1 MRKIFAKILEEKLA
15 LDKNNFLI
23 TGDLGFKVLDNIKK
37 NFKENFLNIGI
48 CEQSMLSFSA
58 GLSKHYKN
66 AFVYSIANFNTFRAL
81 EQIRNDICYQ
91 NNKVIIVSVGTGF
104 AYGKLGYTH
113 YGIEDIGIMNGL
125 PNIHIYNPLDE
136 KQLRLIFNKILK
148 INKPVYLRLNRD
160 SGEKFN
166 RSHKLDNTGFDK
178 INYNPKNK
186 ITILGYGYSTSLA
199 YKFSKKENLENK
211 LNIIDC
217 YQLKP
222 FNTNEVLKLI
232 KNSNKIIILDEHRS
246 ATGLSGIF
254 SYNCI
259 DKINEKKI
267 FNIGLDNIDFSRY
280 GDHDFMVKK
289 YLNFEKKL
297 KEYI

>member
-1 MRKIFAKILEEKLA
+1 MRKIFAKILEEKLVQ
-15 LDKNNFLI
+15 DKNNFLI

-37 NFKENFLNIGI
+37 NFVENFLNIGI

-66 AFVYSIANFNTFRAL
+66 VFVYSIANFNTFRAL

-148 INKPVYLRLNRD
+148 IIKPVYLR
-160 SGEKFN
+160 
-166 RSHKLDNTGFDK
+166 
-178 INYNPKNK
+178 IN
-186 ITILGYGYSTSLA
+186 
-199 YKFSKKENLENK
+199 
-211 LNIIDC
+211 
-217 YQLKP
+217 
-222 FNTNEVLKLI
+222 
-232 KNSNKIIILDEHRS
+232 
-246 ATGLSGIF
+246 
-254 SYNCI
+254 
-259 DKINEKKI
+259 
-267 FNIGLDNIDFSRY
+267 
-280 GDHDFMVKK
+280 
-289 YLNFEKKL
+289 
-297 KEYI
+297 